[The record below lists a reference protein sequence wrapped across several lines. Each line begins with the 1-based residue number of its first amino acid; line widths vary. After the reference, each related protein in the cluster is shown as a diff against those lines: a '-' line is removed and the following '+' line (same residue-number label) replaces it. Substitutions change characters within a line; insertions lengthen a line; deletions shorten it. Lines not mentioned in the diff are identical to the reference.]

1 MAYSHMYANVNA
13 LPLSCKKQQLKYMRN
28 VNQTL
33 PLCTKTACNVYKG
46 VGSVFFD
53 SPSRNS
59 SKFNCSGKAYLNSK
73 N

>member
-1 MAYSHMYANVNA
+1 MYANVNA

-28 VNQTL
+28 VKQTL

>member
-1 MAYSHMYANVNA
+1 MYANVNG
-13 LPLSCKKQQLKYMRN
+13 LLLSRKKQQLKYMPD

-33 PLCTKTACNVYKG
+33 PLCTKTACSVYKG

-53 SPSRNS
+53 SLARNS
-59 SKFNCSGKAYLNSK
+59 SKFNCSGKAYLNSR